1 MSTATVKLAITAA
14 ALSLL
19 TMIPII
25 SRPVSV
31 EAMELRR
38 NFVDV
43 WIYKPFRHGAP
54 IDWEDVCVPSREKVC
69 QRLLI
74 AKAENAGDKA
84 VILMMG
90 GKGKNLTKWRKGKL
104 AISRNFLTRSSPLL
118 ARAGFITAMT
128 GLASDIDKRQGM
140 SDEFRTSREHHRDI
154 SAAVEFLAS
163 EGAREIYL
171 IGTSRGTLSVAYLAT
186 VMTHPNI
193 EGYVLT
199 ASMNDIVDHFHAIKL
214 PVLMVHNI
222 DDECPKTTH
231 LNARA
236 AYHALNANSRNKF
249 ITLSGG
255 DIPISKPCQARSYHG
270 FLGIEHEAVSAIVD
284 WMSRP

>member
-1 MSTATVKLAITAA
+1 MSTATVKLAFAAA
-14 ALSLL
+14 ALCLL
-19 TMIPII
+19 TMTSNI
-25 SRPVSV
+25 SRPV

-54 IDWEDVCVPSREKVC
+54 IDWENVCVPSREKVC

-74 AKAENAGDKA
+74 AKAKNAGDKA

-128 GLASDIDKRQGM
+128 GLASDIDKRRGM
-140 SDEFRTSREHHRDI
+140 TDEFRTSREHYRDI
-154 SAAVEFLAS
+154 VAAVEFLAS

-193 EGYVLT
+193 RGYVLT
-199 ASMNDIVDHFHAIKL
+199 ASMNDIVDHLHAIKL

-231 LNARA
+231 LNAQA
-236 AYHALNANSRNKF
+236 AYRALNPNSRNKF

-255 DIPISKPCQARSYHG
+255 DMPISKPCQARSYHG
-270 FLGIEHEAVSAIVD
+270 FLGIEREAVSAIVD